1 MDETIDNFIKSRKGE
16 EEVLNI
22 VNDIRATKVITQ
34 NSNVMKA
41 LILQKLIQPR
51 KNRAGIN
58 IQKYKLIVKIYVA
71 LKNLDIVGIQGM
83 HLIILWISQKGLNE
97 VVNKVKNK
105 NKFDLNKFMKKNKKG
120 KHHGKLNKNK
130 IEDFQSPQ
138 LNFEKW

>member
-16 EEVLNI
+16 AEVLNI

-71 LKNLDIVGIQGM
+71 LKNLDIGGIQGM
-83 HLIILWISQKGLNE
+83 HSIIL
-97 VVNKVKNK
+97 
-105 NKFDLNKFMKKNKKG
+105 
-120 KHHGKLNKNK
+120 
-130 IEDFQSPQ
+130 
-138 LNFEKW
+138 